1 MSGPLLPEPSGREP
15 SAAELATATD
25 PRLGIAYAVNV
36 RNEGGGENSVAQV
49 ILTYRIHRLAP
60 GGGTLP
66 ALQVE
71 MRGRRLQGMVADGDL
86 IQAPTPLPPAGVVQ
100 LESVTNLTTSSPV
113 VLSRA
118 RASGCAV
125 AALVVVLAFAV
136 IFVGFILVSL
146 LTSG

>member
-1 MSGPLLPEPSGREP
+1 
-15 SAAELATATD
+15 
-25 PRLGIAYAVNV
+25 
-36 RNEGGGENSVAQV
+36 
-49 ILTYRIHRLAP
+49 
-60 GGGTLP
+60 
-66 ALQVE
+66 
-71 MRGRRLQGMVADGDL
+71 MVADGDL